1 MSRFRNGNFNLLQFL
16 CGFAGIEGKGAKEE
30 SISREKRCRWGCIKM
45 LHVAVC
51 EDDHALLVIIKD
63 KVQKYLKEN
72 NIMAMLETYDRSDL
86 FKYDLQEGK
95 YFDIVFSDIEMPDTD
110 GMKLAEQIRSC
121 LPDAI
126 IIFVTAYLKYA
137 VDAYELD
144 IFRYIPKS
152 SMDEKL
158 PKALDDALKR
168 MQHQSHKSYLIQ
180 TATKIEKILLKQII
194 YIQKDGKNAMIICT
208 DGGVKK
214 VRKSLSDVYKEL
226 HSEDFVFVERG
237 SIVNLAQIKGIRK
250 DEILLSNGVCLHA
263 SHTRME
269 EVKDRMAVY
278 WSEHV

>member
-1 MSRFRNGNFNLLQFL
+1 
-16 CGFAGIEGKGAKEE
+16 
-30 SISREKRCRWGCIKM
+30 M

-95 YFDIVFSDIEMPDTD
+95 YFDIVLSDIEMPDTD

-269 EVKDRMAVY
+269 EVKNRMAVY

>member
-1 MSRFRNGNFNLLQFL
+1 
-16 CGFAGIEGKGAKEE
+16 
-30 SISREKRCRWGCIKM
+30 M

-51 EDDHALLVIIKD
+51 EDNGSLLADIKE

-72 NIMAMLETYDRSDL
+72 NIMALVETYDRSDL
-86 FKYDLQEGK
+86 LKYDLQEGK
-95 YFDIVFSDIEMPDTD
+95 YFDIVLSDIEMPDTD
-110 GMKLAEQIRSC
+110 GMKLAEQIRNC

-152 SMDEKL
+152 SLDEKL
-158 PKALDDALKR
+158 PRALDDVFKR
-168 MQHQSHKSYLIQ
+168 IQSQANRSYLIQ
-180 TATKIEKILLKQII
+180 TATKIEKIMHKQII

-208 DGGVKK
+208 DGSVKK

-237 SIVNLAQIKGIRK
+237 SIVNLAQITGIRK
-250 DEILLSNGVCLHA
+250 DEIWLSNGVCLHA

-269 EVKDRMAVY
+269 EVKNRMTIY
-278 WSEHV
+278 WSEYV

>member
-1 MSRFRNGNFNLLQFL
+1 
-16 CGFAGIEGKGAKEE
+16 
-30 SISREKRCRWGCIKM
+30 M
-45 LHVAVC
+45 LHVAIC
-51 EDDHALLVIIKD
+51 EDDNSLLAVIKD

-72 NIMAMLETYDRSDL
+72 NRIAMLETYDRSDL
-86 FKYDLQEGK
+86 LKYDIQEGK

-110 GMKLAEQIRSC
+110 GMKLAEQIRNC

-137 VDAYELD
+137 IDAYELD
-144 IFRYIPKS
+144 VFRYIPKS
-152 SMDEKL
+152 SLDEKL
-158 PKALDDALKR
+158 PRALNDALKR
-168 MQHQSHKSYLIQ
+168 MESQSHKSYLIQ
-180 TATKIEKILLKQII
+180 TATKIEKILHKQII

-208 DGGVKK
+208 DGSAKK

-237 SIVNLAQIKGIRK
+237 SIVNLAQIKGIRN
-250 DEILLSNGVCLHA
+250 DEILLNNGVCLHA

-269 EVKDRMAVY
+269 EVKNRMTIY

>member
-1 MSRFRNGNFNLLQFL
+1 
-16 CGFAGIEGKGAKEE
+16 
-30 SISREKRCRWGCIKM
+30 M
-45 LHVAVC
+45 LHVAIC
-51 EDDHALLVIIKD
+51 EDDNSLLAVIKD

-72 NIMAMLETYDRSDL
+72 NRIAMLETYDRSDL
-86 FKYDLQEGK
+86 LKYDIQEGK

-110 GMKLAEQIRSC
+110 GMKLAEQIRNC

-137 VDAYELD
+137 IDAYELD
-144 IFRYIPKS
+144 VFRYIPKS
-152 SMDEKL
+152 SLDEKL
-158 PKALDDALKR
+158 PRALNDALKR
-168 MQHQSHKSYLIQ
+168 MESQSHKSYLIQ
-180 TATKIEKILLKQII
+180 TATKIEKILHKQII

-208 DGGVKK
+208 DGSVKK

-237 SIVNLAQIKGIRK
+237 SIVNLAQIKGIRN
-250 DEILLSNGVCLHA
+250 DEILLNNGVCLHA

-269 EVKDRMAVY
+269 EVKNRMTIY